1 MEFPKKSCPAGRKRV
16 TLGRFRNAILKEKL
30 QMNMKNIIKNKQ
42 KELMQGMIA
51 LILCVALF
59 CSAAVSGKND
69 GSEWKM
75 RHGGQKYEETGT
87 DGRVQTP
94 LYAGIHAYCLRTRRG
109 TGAYSD
115 GGHLSDGEGGAFAGS
130 QHGDHFWRRQRGVT
144 EGSGEYGQSYDQPA
158 GSGRC
163 IRENG
168 QGRGGERTGR
178 SRYSG
183 YGSRCGNA

>member
-1 MEFPKKSCPAGRKRV
+1 MEFPKKSCPVGRKRV

-59 CSAAVSGKND
+59 CSAAVSGEND

-87 DGRVQTP
+87 DGR
-94 LYAGIHAYCLRTRRG
+94 
-109 TGAYSD
+109 
-115 GGHLSDGEGGAFAGS
+115 
-130 QHGDHFWRRQRGVT
+130 
-144 EGSGEYGQSYDQPA
+144 
-158 GSGRC
+158 GSGRTSMSEAITSAISDAVC
-163 IRENG
+163 AVWQISTARLRSIPVLRGICMNMR
-168 QGRGGERTGR
+168 GRCPAMHHRGR
-178 SRYSG
+178 SGQSAGRI
-183 YGSRCGNA
+183 